1 MVRDNVTIGDVFVSY
16 KHLLEIHVQIDYKKF
31 EDGANGCGFDFK
43 FFNCKN
49 KNLIL

>member
-16 KHLLEIHVQIDYKKF
+16 KHLLKIHVKIDYKKI

-43 FFNCKN
+43 FQS
-49 KNLIL
+49 